1 MRHFIRTD
9 FGVFKMKKK
18 IKDLTS
24 EERER
29 ICQGFKDIN
38 CGRCPLFNLCV
49 ANLLPNQINTLL
61 EKEVEV
67 DE

>member
-1 MRHFIRTD
+1 
-9 FGVFKMKKK
+9 MKKK